1 MIVDLLSPLPRAECA
16 KRLHQHISS
25 EWSLLTDSGVIGR
38 IDGDSFRIR
47 KKIYYR
53 NSFQQYLYG
62 QLSDAGGGTRIPA
75 AGGGTRIH
83 GETRE
88 MNLKWIIY
96 PACGVAAL
104 AFFGVLVT
112 MLQHRAQL
120 HDVPLV
126 LFIGPALV
134 VPLLAAIGVGAVAL
148 GRRLAR
154 SEHQYLVDFLKST
167 LEVR

>member
-16 KRLHQHISS
+16 KRLHRHISS
-25 EWSLLTDSGVIGR
+25 EWSLLTDSGVVGS
-38 IDGDSFRIR
+38 IDGDNFRIA

-53 NSFQQYLYG
+53 NSFQQYLYA
-62 QLSDAGGGTRIPA
+62 QLSDAGGGTRV
-75 AGGGTRIH
+75 H

-96 PACGVAAL
+96 IACGVAAL
-104 AFFGVLVT
+104 ALLGVLIV

-126 LFIGPALV
+126 LLIGPALV
-134 VPLLAAIGVGAVAL
+134 VPLLAVIGVGAVAL
-148 GRRLAR
+148 GRYLAR
-154 SEHQYLVDFLKST
+154 SEQQYLVDFLKST
-167 LEVR
+167 LEAR